1 VNDPKLRQRLT
12 WIAAIGGVLVVAL
25 LFVSLAAPS
34 RPGTTDPVL
43 RTETATPQ
51 ADESLTGNAQPE
63 VTGGGGFS
71 FGAGDAASLAW
82 RLGLVA
88 VIIAVSIA
96 GLRWWGRK
104 ASSPSSV
111 TGFIRIVDT
120 LGISNGRTIHLLAL
134 GERVIVVGATA
145 QQLTFLSELSADEVA
160 QVRVQGGKPADVPLA
175 SFAAELFQSMRK
187 APGRAPEPEQS
198 AVIGAEDFP
207 AIVRPQRPRL

>member
-1 VNDPKLRQRLT
+1 MSDPKMRQRLT

-43 RTETATPQ
+43 RAEPATPE
-51 ADESLTGNAQPE
+51 AAESLTGNAEPE

-82 RLGLVA
+82 RLALVA
-88 VIIAVSIA
+88 LIIAVSIA
-96 GLRWWGRK
+96 GLRWWSRK
-104 ASSPSSV
+104 ASSPSSA

-145 QQLTFLSELSADEVA
+145 QQLTFLSELSADEAA
-160 QVRVQGGKPADVPLA
+160 QVQAQTGKPADVPLA
-175 SFAAELFQSMRK
+175 SFAAELFQSMRR
-187 APGRAPEPEQS
+187 APGRPPEGERS
-198 AVIGAEDFP
+198 VVIESEEFP